1 VRAEPQ
7 TILVH
12 CPNWVGDVVMAT
24 PMFDCLRENFPNARI
39 VGVIRKYAVG
49 IVSDGPWFDEI
60 IGCDDKS
67 QRGLFE
73 LVGKLRK
80 LRPDVS
86 FVLPNSFRAA
96 LIHRL
101 AGAREI
107 YGYQRNLR
115 SLLLSDGPKPNYE
128 GKVFIP
134 RPMADYYL
142 EICRYL
148 KLDGPAPVVPSLFVS
163 EKNRYEADE
172 LLKRYGV
179 EKDAMVI
186 GINPGASYGS
196 SKCWPADYFAKLAEL
211 LTERWKCK
219 VLLFAGPG
227 EEEIARSIEEA
238 CRVPIINT
246 SPDRVDLALLK
257 PLIQRCQ
264 LLVTNDTGPR
274 HYGVAFDVPAVVI
287 MGPTDPRYTAANLD
301 KTLVLR
307 KELECSPCHKKV
319 CPIDHRC
326 MLDIKPEDVLHAS
339 ETLLKK
345 VS

>member
-1 VRAEPQ
+1 
-7 TILVH
+7 
-12 CPNWVGDVVMAT
+12 
-24 PMFDCLRENFPNARI
+24 MFDCLRQNYPDARI
-39 VGVIRKYAVG
+39 VAVIRKYAVG
-49 IVSDGPWFDEI
+49 IISDGPWFDEI

-67 QRGLFE
+67 RQGLFE

-80 LRPDVS
+80 LRPDIS

-101 AGAREI
+101 AGAKKI

-128 GKVFIP
+128 RKVFIP

-142 EICRYL
+142 EICRHL
-148 KLDGPAPVVPSLFVS
+148 KLDDPAGGVPSLFVS
-163 EKNRYEADE
+163 EKDRQEAEE

-179 EKDAMVI
+179 DDDTMMI

-196 SKCWPADYFAKLAEL
+196 SKCWPADYFARLAEQL
-211 LTERWKCK
+211 SERWKCK
-219 VLLFAGPG
+219 VILFAGPG
-227 EEEIARSIEEA
+227 EEEIAQGIEDA
-238 CRVPIINT
+238 CSAPMINT

-274 HYGVAFDVPAVVI
+274 HYGVAFDVPTVVI

-301 KTLVLR
+301 KTRVLR
-307 KELECSPCHKKV
+307 KELDCSPCHKKV

-326 MLDIKPEDVLHAS
+326 MLDIHPEDVLRAS
-339 ETLLKK
+339 EILLKE